1 MIFNWRDIKN
11 PAAGGA
17 EAYTHNIMR
26 ILVGKGHT
34 VTMIVAGFKGCED
47 HEVIDGIEIFRTGGR
62 FTSYLRAAQTY
73 REMDRDFDLVI
84 DEINTRP
91 FMTMRFVNNGEK
103 IVALIHQLARE
114 FWHYEVPFPISYIG
128 EKFLEDHWLK
138 RYTDIPTITVSES
151 TRSDLLELGFKDI
164 RIVHNGLDRFAQEM
178 MSKESS
184 PTLVFVGRFKR
195 AKRPIDAI
203 EAFKLARKTVPNL
216 RLWMIGDGEEY
227 APLKQKNDEG
237 VEFFGRLPRDRKDE
251 LIAKAHLLLVPSV
264 REGWGLVVT
273 EANSLGTPAIG
284 YDVPGMRDSI
294 KDGVTGSLCA
304 SDPGSMAGKIVELLK
319 DEQALAEMSERAWND
334 SKQYSIES
342 SAENME
348 KALLS
353 ILSVDPAHPK
363 LE

>member
-1 MIFNWRDIKN
+1 LIFNWRDIKN

-128 EKFLEDHWLK
+128 EKLLEDHWLK
-138 RYTDIPTITVSES
+138 GYADIPTITVSES

-164 RIVHNGLDRFAQEM
+164 RIVYNGLDRFAQEM
-178 MSKESS
+178 KPKESS

-203 EAFKLARKTVPNL
+203 EAFKLARRTVPDL

-227 APLKQKNDEG
+227 GPLKQRNDEG

-284 YDVPGMRDSI
+284 YDVPGLRDSI

-304 SDPGSMAGKIVELLK
+304 SDPGSMAGKIVELVK
-319 DEQALAEMSERAWND
+319 DEQALAAMSERAWND

-353 ILSVDPAHPK
+353 ILSADQAHPRSA
-363 LE
+363 